1 MRVALF
7 AARRAARRAIQI
19 AALLGLA
26 GSALAQSAST
36 HSAPTQPAPDTA
48 ALQARMKAIP
58 MAASVES
65 PAAYTPAETVRGG
78 KARAFAAGTGVAPA
92 ALAAAQAYADGQNS
106 FALIVAKDGR
116 IVHEHYAPGF
126 GAASHFATASMHKAV
141 LALAYGAAIG
151 AGKIALADRLDK
163 HLPEFA
169 GDPKG
174 AVTIEQLLR
183 MTSGIGSPP
192 ATPGD
197 PAAPA
202 TQLMFG
208 GDNRAAAK
216 LFVLA
221 TPSGSEFAYQN
232 VSTQLA
238 GLALQAVLGGRYA
251 DYLSRQIWAPIGAG
265 DAALWLDRPG
275 GNPHFFC
282 CLQASATDWL
292 RIGELVRNGGKVGK
306 RQVVAADW
314 VRTVTAASPMN
325 PNFGMNF
332 WRGSPHAPVRRYAKA
347 VAMTVTAAKPF
358 GRDDVVFIDGAGGQ
372 RVYVV
377 PSAGLTIVR
386 IGKPSLDWDDSEL
399 VNRVLAGVN

>member
-1 MRVALF
+1 MKPPLRKTSL
-7 AARRAARRAIQI
+7 
-19 AALLGLA
+19 AALLALA
-26 GSALAQSAST
+26 GAAA
-36 HSAPTQPAPDTA
+36 AQPAPETA
-48 ALQARMKAIP
+48 ALLARMKAIP

-65 PAAYTPAETVRGG
+65 AAAYTPAETVHGG
-78 KARAFAAGTGVAPA
+78 NARPLPTGIGINPA

-106 FALIVAKDGR
+106 FALIVALNGR
-116 IVHEHYAPGF
+116 VVHEHYAPGF
-126 GAASHFATASMHKAV
+126 DATSHFATASMHKAV
-141 LALAYGAAIG
+141 LALAYGAAIK

-183 MTSGIGSPP
+183 MTSGVGSPP
-192 ATPGD
+192 AAPGD

-202 TQLMFG
+202 AQLMFG
-208 GDNRAAAK
+208 TDNRAAAK

-221 TPSGSEFAYQN
+221 TPPGSEFAYQN
-232 VSTQLA
+232 ASTQLA
-238 GLALQAVLGGRYA
+238 GLALQSAIGGRYA
-251 DYLSRQIWAPIGAG
+251 DFLSKQLWRPIGAS

-282 CLQASATDWL
+282 CLQASASDWL
-292 RIGELVRNGGKVGK
+292 RVGELVRNHGKVGK
-306 RQVVAADW
+306 KQVVAAGW
-314 VRTVTAASPMN
+314 VAAVTAASPIN

-332 WRGSPHAPVRRYAKA
+332 WRGTPYVAVRRYAKA
-347 VAMTVTAAKPF
+347 VPMTVAAARPF

-377 PSAGLTIVR
+377 ASAGLTIVR
-386 IGKPSLDWDDSEL
+386 IGKPSLNWDDSEL
-399 VNRVLAGVN
+399 VNRVLAGLG

>member
-1 MRVALF
+1 MKPPLRKTSL
-7 AARRAARRAIQI
+7 
-19 AALLGLA
+19 AALLVLA
-26 GSALAQSAST
+26 GAAAAQ
-36 HSAPTQPAPDTA
+36 PGPETA

-65 PAAYTPAETVRGG
+65 AAAYTPAETVHGG
-78 KARAFAAGTGVAPA
+78 NARPLPTGTGINPA

-106 FALIVAKDGR
+106 FALIVALNGR
-116 IVHEHYAPGF
+116 VVHEHYAPGF
-126 GAASHFATASMHKAV
+126 DATSHFATASMHKAV
-141 LALAYGAAIG
+141 LALAYGAAIK

-183 MTSGIGSPP
+183 MTSGVGSPP
-192 ATPGD
+192 AAPGD

-202 TQLMFG
+202 AQLMFG
-208 GDNRAAAK
+208 TDNRAAAK

-221 TPSGSEFAYQN
+221 TPPGSEFAYQN
-232 VSTQLA
+232 ASTQLA
-238 GLALQAVLGGRYA
+238 GLALQSAIGGRYA
-251 DYLSRQIWAPIGAG
+251 DFLSKQLWRPIGAS

-282 CLQASATDWL
+282 CLQASASDWL
-292 RIGELVRNGGKVGK
+292 RVGELVRNHGKVGK
-306 RQVVAADW
+306 KQVVAAGW
-314 VRTVTAASPMN
+314 VAAVTASSPIN

-332 WRGSPHAPVRRYAKA
+332 WRGTPYVAVRRYAKA
-347 VAMTVTAAKPF
+347 VPMTVAAARPF

-377 PSAGLTIVR
+377 ASAGLTIVR
-386 IGKPSLDWDDSEL
+386 IGKPSLNWDDSEL
-399 VNRVLAGVN
+399 VNRVLAGLG

>member
-1 MRVALF
+1 MKPAFFAALF
-7 AARRAARRAIQI
+7 GLAGAATAQPAPET
-19 AALLGLA
+19 AALL
-26 GSALAQSAST
+26 
-36 HSAPTQPAPDTA
+36 
-48 ALQARMKAIP
+48 ARMKAIP
-58 MAASVES
+58 MAAAVES
-65 PAAYTPAETVRGG
+65 PRAYTPAETVQGG
-78 KARAFAAGTGVAPA
+78 KGKAFSTGSGAAFAAGGGVAPA
-92 ALAAAQAYADGQNS
+92 ALVAAQAYADAQNS
-106 FALIVAKDGR
+106 FALIIARHGR
-116 IVHEHYAPGF
+116 IVHEHYAPGYD
-126 GAASHFATASMHKAV
+126 ASSHFATASMHKAV
-141 LALAYGAAIG
+141 LALAYGAAIR

-174 AVTIEQLLR
+174 AVTIEQVLR
-183 MTSGIGSPP
+183 MTGGIGSPP

-208 GDNRAAAK
+208 TDNRAAARM
-216 LFVLA
+216 FVLT
-221 TPSGSEFAYQN
+221 TPPGSEFAYQN
-232 VSTQLA
+232 VSSQLA
-238 GLALQAVLGGRYA
+238 GLALQAAVGGRYA

-282 CLQASATDWL
+282 CLQASAGDWL
-292 RIGELVRNGGKVGK
+292 RVGELVRNGGKVGK
-306 RQVVAADW
+306 SQVVASDW
-314 VRTVTAASPMN
+314 VKAVTAPSPLN

-332 WRGSPHAPVRRYAKA
+332 WRGSPHAPVRRYARA
-347 VAMTVTAAKPF
+347 VAMTVAAAKPF

-399 VNRVLAGVN
+399 VNRVLAGVD

>member
-1 MRVALF
+1 MRRWLYAALF
-7 AARRAARRAIQI
+7 
-19 AALLGLA
+19 GLA
-26 GSALAQSAST
+26 GGALAQ
-36 HSAPTQPAPDTA
+36 PAPSPETL
-48 ALQARMKAIP
+48 ALLARMKAIP
-58 MAASVES
+58 MAAAVES
-65 PAAYTPAETVRGG
+65 AGAYTPAETVRGG
-78 KARAFAAGTGVAPA
+78 KNKPFPVGGGVAPA
-92 ALAAAQAYADGQNS
+92 ALAAAQAYADAQNS
-106 FALIVAKDGR
+106 FALVVARDGR

-126 GAASHFATASMHKAV
+126 DARSHFSTASMHKAV
-141 LALAYGAAIG
+141 LALAYGAAIK
-151 AGKIALADRLDK
+151 AGKIALSDRLDK

-174 AVTIEQLLR
+174 AVTVEQLLR
-183 MTSGIGSPP
+183 MTGGIGSPP
-192 ATPGD
+192 AAMGD

-208 GDNRAAAK
+208 ADNRAAAK
-216 LFVLA
+216 QFVLA
-221 TPSGSEFAYQN
+221 TPPGSEFAYQN
-232 VSTQLA
+232 ASTQMA
-238 GLALQAVLGGRYA
+238 GLALQAVIGRRYA
-251 DYLSRQIWAPIGAG
+251 EYLSKQIWAPIGAG

-314 VRTVTAASPMN
+314 VRTVTAPSPVN

-332 WRGSPHAPVRRYAKA
+332 WRGTPYAPVRRYAKA
-347 VAMTVTAAKPF
+347 VTMTVAAAKPF
-358 GRDDVVFIDGAGGQ
+358 ASDDVVFIDGAGGQ

-399 VNRVLAGVN
+399 VNRVLAGVG

>member
-1 MRVALF
+1 MKR
-7 AARRAARRAIQI
+7 
-19 AALLGLA
+19 ALLALLWLA
-26 GSALAQSAST
+26 GAASA
-36 HSAPTQPAPDTA
+36 QPAPDTA
-48 ALQARMKAIP
+48 ALLARMKAIP

-65 PAAYTPAETVRGG
+65 PKAYTPAETVRGG
-78 KARAFAAGTGVAPA
+78 KSRPFATGAGISAA
-92 ALAAAQAYADGQNS
+92 ALAAAQAYADSQNS
-106 FALIVAKDGR
+106 FALIIARDGR

-126 GAASHFATASMHKAV
+126 DATSHFATASMHKAV
-141 LALAYGAAIG
+141 LALAYGAAIK
-151 AGKIALADRLDK
+151 AGRIALADRLDK

-183 MTSGIGSPP
+183 MTSGVGAPP

-202 TQLMFG
+202 SKLMFG
-208 GDNRAAAK
+208 ADNRAAAK

-221 TPSGSEFAYQN
+221 TPPGSEFAYQN

-238 GLALQAVLGGRYA
+238 GLALQAAIGGRYA
-251 DYLSRQIWAPIGAG
+251 DYLSKQIWAPIGAG

-275 GNPHFFC
+275 GTPHFFC
-282 CLQASATDWL
+282 CLQASAGDGL
-292 RIGELVRNGGKVGK
+292 RIGELVRNHGRVGK
-306 RQVVAADW
+306 KQVVAADW
-314 VRTVTAASPMN
+314 VAAVTAPSPIN

-332 WRGSPHAPVRRYAKA
+332 WRGTPYVPVRRYAKA
-347 VAMTVTAAKPF
+347 VAMTVAAAKPF
-358 GRDDVVFIDGAGGQ
+358 GRDDVLFIDGAGGQ

-377 PSAGLTIVR
+377 ASAGLTIVR

-399 VNRVLAGVN
+399 VNRVLAGLGTD

>member
-1 MRVALF
+1 MKRALL
-7 AARRAARRAIQI
+7 

-26 GSALAQSAST
+26 SAAIA
-36 HSAPTQPAPDTA
+36 QPAPETTA
-48 ALQARMKAIP
+48 LLARMKAIP

-65 PAAYTPAETVRGG
+65 PRAYTPAETVAGAKG
-78 KARAFAAGTGVAPA
+78 KAFPTDNSVARG
-92 ALAAAQAYADGQNS
+92 ALAAAQAYAVAQNS

-116 IVHEHYAPGF
+116 IVHEHYATGF
-126 GAASHFATASMHKAV
+126 DASSHFATASMHKAV
-141 LALAYGAAIG
+141 LALAYGAAIK
-151 AGKIALADRLDK
+151 AGKIALTDRLDK
-163 HLPEFA
+163 YLSEFA

-183 MTSGIGSPP
+183 MTSGVGSPP
-192 ATPGD
+192 AAPGD

-208 GDNRAAAK
+208 ADNRAAAK
-216 LFVLA
+216 LFVLV
-221 TPSGSEFAYQN
+221 TPPGSEFAYQN

-238 GLALQAVLGGRYA
+238 GLALQAAIGGRYA
-251 DYLSRQIWAPIGAG
+251 DYLSKQIWAPIGAD

-306 RQVVAADW
+306 QQVVAADW
-314 VRTVTAASPMN
+314 VKTVTAPSSMN

-332 WRGSPHAPVRRYAKA
+332 WRGSPHTLVRRYAKT
-347 VAMTVTAAKPF
+347 VAMTVMAAKPF
-358 GRDDVVFIDGAGGQ
+358 DRDDVVFIDGAGGQ

-399 VNRVLAGVN
+399 VNRVLAGVD